1 MKVQFVKSLIKTLVG
16 DSNFLLLKNR
26 DDSRVFSEKYNILVK
41 EHFGNN
47 IVVELI
53 DGDQLSADEITARLQ
68 HNRKFLNENKPK
80 QGFFI
85 FEIFIFTNSPTQD
98 RLMAISTG
106 QFHQLGKA
114 YLKCLSVNLTAKN
127 VERHFRAP
135 ITDLSLS
142 KTITR
147 LFAEGFIDLI
157 SDNELEELVSKKE
170 AELIAKQKVTSK
182 LPLQSQTPVITFILI
197 GINLLIGLLLFLYST
212 KSGITYGQLLIN
224 FGAKE
229 NFRILS
235 GEYWRFLTPIFL
247 HANILHLLI
256 NCYSLFAIGSLV
268 ERIFGSFKFAFVY
281 VMAGITGNILSFIF
295 SSNPGVGASGSIFGL
310 LGALLF
316 FGIINPALFKSN
328 FGNNVIFTI
337 LINLGY
343 GFTNAS
349 IDNFA
354 HIGGLVGGFLASG
367 IALTSPKKQWYA
379 NRFLYLAL
387 TVILVYSGLVY
398 GFNNTQNKIVFKIN
412 ELEKLERS
420 ENWTRVESKAQ
431 EILRLK
437 PRNQNL
443 KAYTLWALIKAQ
455 ALSGNYQEA
464 IANAKILKSI
474 DPQNGHYLLGL
485 LYYDTGKYDLARQ
498 ELEQAKKAG
507 VKEKVIDELLKDI
520 DKSDK

>member
-1 MKVQFVKSLIKTLVG
+1 MKLQFIRSLIKTMV
-16 DSNFLLLKNR
+16 SEYNFLLLKNPTSGLTIGEER
-26 DDSRVFSEKYNILVK
+26 NILVK
-41 EHFGNN
+41 EHLGSSL
-47 IVVELI
+47 VVDLI
-53 DGDQLSADEITARLQ
+53 DGDQLSAWEISARLQ
-68 HNRKFLNENKPK
+68 HNRTLLSEKGSK
-80 QGFFI
+80 QGFFF
-85 FEIFIFTNSPTQD
+85 FEIFIFENNPGLD
-98 RLMAISTG
+98 KLEAIKEG
-106 QFHQLGKA
+106 QFQTHFGKVF
-114 YLKCLSVNLTAKN
+114 LKCLTVNLAANT
-127 VERHFRAP
+127 VERHFKAP
-135 ITDLSLS
+135 LTDLGLS
-142 KTITR
+142 KIINR
-147 LFAEGFIDLI
+147 LFAEGFTAVI
-157 SDNELEELVSKKE
+157 SDDELEEALSKKE
-170 AELIAKQKVTSK
+170 AEHKI
-182 LPLQSQTPVITFILI
+182 PLQTKNPIVTYVLI
-197 GINLLIGLLLFLYST
+197 GINLLIGFLLFLYST
-212 KSGITYGQLLIN
+212 KTGISYGQLLID

-235 GEYWRFLTPIFL
+235 GEYWRFLTPVFL
-247 HANILHLLI
+247 HADIFHLLI
-256 NCYSLFAIGSLV
+256 NCYSLFAIGILV

-281 VMAGITGNILSFIF
+281 LVAGITGNILSFIF

-328 FGNNVIFTI
+328 FGNNVILTI

-343 GFTNAS
+343 GFTNAA
-349 IDNFA
+349 IDNYA
-354 HIGGLVGGFLASG
+354 HIGGLIGGFLASG

-420 ENWTRVESKAQ
+420 ENWARVESKAQ

-455 ALSGNYQEA
+455 ALLGNYQEA
-464 IANAKILKSI
+464 ITNAKALKSI

-485 LYYDTGKYDLARQ
+485 LYYDTKQYSLARE
-498 ELEQAKKAG
+498 ELKQAKKAG
-507 VKEKVIDELLKDI
+507 AKQEII
-520 DKSDK
+520 DKILKEIDVLTETNE